1 MVIEQALA
9 NPDVGPKRLSGI
21 LRSLPDGQCTVGH
34 GTISTILKE
43 AGLNTVEARR
53 SRLSELAG
61 VA

>member
-34 GTISTILKE
+34 GTVSTILKE